1 MPLPSL
7 LSQAHEYFIWIFNFN
22 PASMEISTGM
32 AVMRSPQTPHY
43 TPRRPS
49 PLNPCPAAPPPSNAH
64 DTRLEFRTGG
74 STRRARTLSPTQKLL
89 RRKAAKVMHT
99 NTLKRQVEAYE
110 AKALSALANKVSCP
124 SRPLR
129 LAKTGARD

>member
-1 MPLPSL
+1 
-7 LSQAHEYFIWIFNFN
+7 
-22 PASMEISTGM
+22 M
-32 AVMRSPQTPHY
+32 AVMRSPQIPHY

-49 PLNPCPAAPPPSNAH
+49 PLNPCPVVPPPSKNTNEA
-64 DTRLEFRTGG
+64 RLEFRTGG

-110 AKALSALANKVSCP
+110 AKALRALANKVS
-124 SRPLR
+124 PLLRHYDSPR
-129 LAKTGARD
+129 LG